1 MADAAIHRPDHE
13 RSDVDPRLLVIL
25 AVVLGAFLVAA
36 PYVLF
41 ATYPAAR
48 HDALIRPT
56 QRPPAP
62 RLQVDPAADLR
73 AMRRSEDARLSR
85 YRWVDRDNGVVGLP
99 IERAIELTF
108 ERGLRDW
115 PKP

>member
-1 MADAAIHRPDHE
+1 MVDAAIHRSDHE

-25 AVVLGAFLVAA
+25 GATLGAFLVAA

-48 HDALIRPT
+48 RDALIRPT

-73 AMRRSEDARLSR
+73 AMRRSEDALLSR
-85 YRWVDRDNGVVGLP
+85 YRWVDRGNGVVGLP

-108 ERGLRDW
+108 ERGLSDW
-115 PKP
+115 RKP